1 MTEHTGGFFIP
12 QGIMLHVDMMRII
25 MAYHDGTIPRS
36 RYKRE
41 MRKNKQAQDALYAPR
56 RITPKRGHYTRKQA
70 AQILRKAG
78 RI

>member
-12 QGIMLHVDMMRII
+12 QGVMLHVDMLRII
-25 MAYHDGTIPRS
+25 MAYRNGTMLRS

-41 MRKNKQAQDALYAPR
+41 MRKNKQAQDALYEPR
-56 RITPKRGHYTRKQA
+56 RITPRRGQYTRKQA
-70 AQILRKAG
+70 IQILRKAG